1 MVTNKAEYLIL
12 TLVDLAR
19 NARDR
24 YVLSREV
31 AERQG
36 IPAKYMPQ
44 LMAMLTR
51 AGWVTSARGSGGG
64 VRLAA
69 DPKDITVK
77 DVIELS
83 GDPILI
89 RTCVGTKPGCARSTT
104 CPLHPVWAR
113 AQEFLDASLR
123 ETSIADLAAKER
135 S

>member
-19 NARDR
+19 NARDK

-36 IPAKYMPQ
+36 IPVKYMPQ

-51 AGWVTSARGSGGG
+51 AGWVSSARGSGGG

-69 DPKDITVK
+69 NPEDISLK
-77 DVIELS
+77 DVIDLS
-83 GDPILI
+83 GDPVAI
-89 RTCVGTKPGCARSTT
+89 RACVGDSPGCSRIET
-104 CPLHPVWAR
+104 CPLHPVWER
-113 AQEFLDASLR
+113 AQASLEASLS
-123 ETSIADLAAKER
+123 ETSIANLAAKER